1 LNKYFVKTIYGILS
15 TGIDKSYKT
24 GIESI
29 ISQNK
34 KKFKKLNKFFANELI
49 YFGSR
54 NERGGNRIF
63 KIDYSGKD
71 LKAIHNFKKNAF
83 QVSGVGSWELEE
95 ELKKLGVSVMDN
107 TIPDY
112 NSFELAVRQKMQQYG
127 IGLGDQPPS
136 GWIKQNLDH
145 AMKNSMA
152 GARWL
157 RVTDPQLKGL
167 YTAWVYHTQED
178 DRVRPAHQVL
188 DGKVFSMDD
197 PVAAKMIPPVDWGC
211 RCFEDYIT
219 HNEAS
224 DMDIADNSDELI
236 TEVPPDFRYNPGID
250 QDIWGKWLEQK
261 YPDMPARDLAQLK
274 AMMKQNGFN

>member
-1 LNKYFVKTIYGILS
+1 MNKYFIKSIYGILS
-15 TGIDKSYKT
+15 TGIDKGYKT

-34 KKFKKLNKFFANELI
+34 KKFKKLNKFSENELI
-49 YFGSR
+49 YFGPKK
-54 NERGGNRIF
+54 GNRIF

-83 QVSGVGSWELEE
+83 QVAGVGSWELEE
-95 ELKKLGVSVMDN
+95 ELKKLGIDVMN
-107 TIPDY
+107 GTIDR
-112 NSFELAVRQKMQQYG
+112 NAFEIAVRQKMQQYG

-136 GWIKQNLDH
+136 GWIQQNLDH
-145 AMKNSMA
+145 AMKSSMA

-167 YTAWVYHTQED
+167 YSAWVYHTQED

-197 PVAAKMIPPVDWGC
+197 PVAARMIPPVDWGC

-219 HNEAS
+219 RAEAS
-224 DMDIADNSDELI
+224 DMDIAGNSDELI
-236 TEVPPDFRYNPGID
+236 KEVPPDFRFNPGID
-250 QDIWGKWLEQK
+250 QDIWNKWLDQK
-261 YPDMPARDLAQLK
+261 LSDMPARDLAQLN
-274 AMMKQNGFN
+274 AMMKDNGFS